1 MNVKIHYTFESL
13 LWQHATPSGW
23 YFISLPVEVARE
35 IRENSKWQEEGW
47 GRLKAT
53 ARIGNSEW
61 NTAIW
66 YDTKHQTYLL
76 PIKAAIRVK
85 ELLQVDMVVH
95 TALWI

>member
-1 MNVKIHYTFESL
+1 MKIHYTFESM

-23 YFISLPVEVARE
+23 YFISLPADMASE
-35 IRENSKWQEEGW
+35 IRENSGWQEQGW

-53 ARIGNSEW
+53 ASIGSSEW
-61 NTAIW
+61 DTAIW

-85 ELLQVDMVVH
+85 ELLQLGMVVH

>member
-1 MNVKIHYTFESL
+1 MAS
-13 LWQHATPSGW
+13 
-23 YFISLPVEVARE
+23 E
-35 IRENSKWQEEGW
+35 IRENSKWQEQGW

-61 NTAIW
+61 DTAIW

-85 ELLQVDMVVH
+85 ELLQLGMVVH